1 MGQKSKK
8 TLPLWSAC
16 APKSMRARDPGMSQG
31 TDRPVR
37 DGLGPKCKRWH
48 PERVAAVP
56 FLRNGEGKKSPLR
69 RLPTDHRESLTQTCI
84 TTVDT
89 GAISRLNTP
98 PITHGGQRRD
108 DANLLVPRRWRT

>member
-69 RLPTDHRESLTQTCI
+69 RLPTDHRESLTQTSA
-84 TTVDT
+84 D
-89 GAISRLNTP
+89 L
-98 PITHGGQRRD
+98 
-108 DANLLVPRRWRT
+108 